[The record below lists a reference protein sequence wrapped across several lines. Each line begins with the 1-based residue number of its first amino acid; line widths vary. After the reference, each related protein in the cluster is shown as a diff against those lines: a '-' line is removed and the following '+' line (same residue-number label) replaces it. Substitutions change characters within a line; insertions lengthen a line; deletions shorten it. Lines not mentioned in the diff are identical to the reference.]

1 MKLLAL
7 DAATEAC
14 SAALYHDGDV
24 RERFEI
30 APRRHAELLLPM
42 ARHLLAE
49 AGWRLQDLDA
59 LAVGRGPGAFTGVRI
74 AVGMAQG
81 LAYGANLPVAPVS
94 DLAAQALRCAR
105 EQGARKVLCLQ
116 DARMEEVYWAA
127 YDCRDP
133 AHPVPLGPERVSK
146 PDTLPIRD
154 FDTEWHGA
162 GNGWAAYQ
170 AALTPLMS
178 RLGKV
183 GDITYPHA
191 ADIARLAA
199 DRVENGETVDAAHA
213 MPSYVRDEVARKPGL
228 NPGLNKETN
237 HD

>member
-14 SAALYHDGDV
+14 SAALYHDGEA

-42 ARHLLAE
+42 AKELLAE

-59 LAVGRGPGAFTGVRI
+59 LAFGRGPGAFTGVRI
-74 AVGMAQG
+74 AAGLIQG

-116 DARMEEVYWAA
+116 DARMGEVYWAA
-127 YDCRDP
+127 FDCYEP
-133 AHPVPLGPERVSK
+133 AAPAALAPERVSE
-146 PDTLPIRD
+146 PTALPVED
-154 FDTEWHGA
+154 FDTGWHGA
-162 GNGWAAYQ
+162 GNGWAAHETALAPL
-170 AALTPLMS
+170 AA
-178 RLGKV
+178 RLGRIGEV
-183 GDITYPHA
+183 THPHA
-191 ADIARLAA
+191 ADIVRLAA
-199 DRVENGETVDAAHA
+199 NMLERGEIVDAAHA
-213 MPSYVRDEVARKPGL
+213 MPTYVRDEVARK
-228 NPGLNKETN
+228 TST
-237 HD
+237 